1 MARFFG
7 WFAILVLLAALAVG
21 GFVGWYQFE
30 NQPPEIKPV
39 HIPEALGLKSRITVE
54 VTENRTG
61 LRKVTGEI
69 IQGDQVMLL
78 PEKPFPVY
86 PFWKRRGVMHD
97 SVSWD
102 IEPSLLGLR
111 DGEALIRITAS
122 DASWRN
128 GFKGNQA
135 MLEVKL
141 PVDITPPRI
150 ALKSTVHNIRMGGT
164 GLVSFALNE
173 KPARAYVRVGKVT
186 FPACEFTSKGDVTYI
201 SLIALPYDTRDP
213 GGITIEVED
222 AAGNQ
227 AKASVAYTV
236 LRRRSKVDRIN
247 ITDSFL
253 QRKMPDLAIHYPE
266 VKGSLIEQFLIINNK
281 IRKQNNEQLA
291 ALCRNGESTMLW
303 HGSFVRMPGALRA
316 RFADFRHYMYK
327 GKEIDQAY
335 HMGVDIADRSHS
347 PVPAGNRGKVVFA
360 GYLGIYGNTIVLDHG
375 IGLFSSYSHL
385 SQINVK
391 RGDMVERGQTIGLTG
406 FTGLAGGDHLHYGMM
421 VNGVFINPVEWW
433 DMKWIRDHILAN
445 LS

>member
-7 WFAILVLLAALAVG
+7 WFAILVLLVAIAAG

-39 HIPEALGLKSRITVE
+39 HIPQALGLKSRITVD
-54 VTENRTG
+54 VSENRTG

-69 IQGDQVMLL
+69 VQNGQVILL

-86 PFWKRRGVMHD
+86 PFWERRGVMHD
-97 SVSWD
+97 KVSWD
-102 IEPSLLGLR
+102 IEPLLLGLK
-111 DGEALIRITAS
+111 DGEALVRITAT

-135 MLEVKL
+135 VLEVKL
-141 PVDITPPRI
+141 PIDVTPPRI
-150 ALKSTVHNIRMGGT
+150 AIKSMVHNIRMGGS

-173 KPARAYVRVGKVT
+173 KPARADVRVGKVL
-186 FPACEFTSKGDVTYI
+186 FPAYEFNSKGTSTYI
-201 SLIALPYDTRDP
+201 ALIALPYDARDP
-213 GGITIEVED
+213 GGIMIEVED

-227 AKASVAYTV
+227 SKASVAYRV
-236 LRRRSKVDRIN
+236 LRRRPKVDRIN
-247 ITDSFL
+247 ISDSFL

-266 VKGSLIEQFLIINNK
+266 VKGSLIEQFLIINNR
-281 IRKQNNEQLA
+281 IRQENNQQLA
-291 ALCRNGESTMLW
+291 ALCRNGEPVMLW

-360 GYLGIYGNTIVLDHG
+360 GFLGIYGNTVVLDHG
-375 IGLFSSYSHL
+375 IGLFSTYSHL
-385 SQINVK
+385 SQINVNM
-391 RGDMVERGQTIGLTG
+391 GDTVERGQTIGLTG
-406 FTGLAGGDHLHYGMM
+406 LTGLAGGDHLHYGMM
-421 VNGVFINPVEWW
+421 VNGVFVNPVEWW